1 MKEELLKLIIKKQY
15 TKVKKQITEMNIQDV
30 AEILSDLPLETVA
43 PIFRLIPKDIAA
55 EVFAELDLTVATEL
69 LQYLTEKEAVSILNE
84 LAADDATDIIEEMP
98 ANIVDKLLKM
108 CDDTTRKDIN
118 KLLKYQEDTAGS
130 IMTVEY
136 AGLKEDIDIETAIKQ
151 LKKDYEKYETI
162 NTCYVV
168 DKKRV
173 LVGEIQIKDLLFSAR
188 DEKIKDVCDKDIL
201 YVSTNTD
208 QEEVANIFSKYD
220 KTIMPV
226 VDSENRLVGIIT
238 IDDVLDVVEEE
249 ATEDIKKMA
258 AITPIDKPYDKTGV
272 FETFFARIPWLVVLM
287 ISATFTGAI
296 ITSFED
302 KLAACTALTAFIPML
317 MNTGGNAGG
326 QSSVSIIRALS
337 LNQIELKDIF
347 KVMFK
352 EFRISILCAIVLA
365 VCNFIKM
372 LIFDRV
378 SMLIAAS
385 VCITLFVTVIIAKL
399 IGCVLPIFAKR
410 LGFDPAVMASP
421 FITTIVDA
429 CSLLIYFE
437 IATMIIGL

>member
-15 TKVKKQITEMNIQDV
+15 TKVKNLITEMNIQDV

-69 LQYLTEKEAVSILNE
+69 LQYITEKEAVSILNE

-108 CDDTTRKDIN
+108 CDETTRKDIN

-136 AGLKEDIDIETAIKQ
+136 AELKEDIDIEKAIQQ
-151 LKKDYEKYETI
+151 LKKDFEKYETI

-188 DEKIKDVCDKDIL
+188 DEKIKDICNKDIL

-249 ATEDIKKMA
+249 ATEDMKKMA

-337 LNQIELKDIF
+337 LNQIDLKDIF

-352 EFRISILCAIVLA
+352 EFRISILCAIVLGA
-365 VCNFIKM
+365 CNFVKM

-385 VCITLFVTVIIAKL
+385 VCITLCVTVVLAKL
-399 IGCVLPIFAKR
+399 IGCVLPIFAKK

>member
-15 TKVKKQITEMNIQDV
+15 TKVKKLTTEMNIQDV

-136 AGLKEDIDIETAIKQ
+136 AELKEDIDIETAIKQ
-151 LKKDYEKYETI
+151 LKKDFEKYETI
-162 NTCYVV
+162 NTCYIV

-173 LVGEIQIKDLLFSAR
+173 LVGEIQIKDLLFSSR
-188 DEKIKDVCDKDIL
+188 DEKIKDICEKDIL
-201 YVSTNTD
+201 FVSTNTD

-226 VDSENRLVGIIT
+226 VDSEHRLVGIIT

-249 ATEDIKKMA
+249 ATEDMKKMA

-365 VCNFIKM
+365 VCNFVKM
-372 LIFDRV
+372 LIFDKV

-399 IGCVLPIFAKR
+399 IGCVLPIFAKK

>member
-15 TKVKKQITEMNIQDV
+15 TKVKKIITEMNIQDV

-136 AGLKEDIDIETAIKQ
+136 AELKEDIDIETAIKE
-151 LKKDYEKYETI
+151 LKKDFEKYETI

-168 DKKRV
+168 DKKRI
-173 LVGEIQIKDLLFSAR
+173 LVGEIQIKDLLFSSR
-188 DEKIKDVCDKDIL
+188 DEKIKDICEKDIL

-226 VDSENRLVGIIT
+226 VDSEHRLVGIIT

-296 ITSFED
+296 ITRFED

-326 QSSVSIIRALS
+326 QSSATIIRGLS
-337 LNQIELKDIF
+337 LDDIEFKDSF

-352 EFRISILCAIVLA
+352 ELCTAFLVGLTLAIA
-365 VCNFIKM
+365 NFAKLM
-372 LIFDRV
+372 LIDGIEFKISLVV
-378 SMLIAAS
+378 SLTIILV
-385 VCITLFVTVIIAKL
+385 VCVAKVI
-399 IGCVLPIFAKR
+399 GSFLPILAKK
-410 LGFDPAVMASP
+410 LGFDPTVMASP
-421 FITTIVDA
+421 FITTIIDA

>member
-15 TKVKKQITEMNIQDV
+15 TKVKKLITEMNIQDV

-118 KLLKYQEDTAGS
+118 KLLRYQEDTAGS

-136 AGLKEDIDIETAIKQ
+136 AELKEDIDIETAIKH
-151 LKKDYEKYETI
+151 LKKDFEKYETI

-168 DKKRV
+168 DKKRI
-173 LVGEIQIKDLLFSAR
+173 LVGEIQIKDLLFSSR
-188 DEKIKDVCDKDIL
+188 DEKIKDVCEKDIL
-201 YVSTNTD
+201 FVSTNTD

-226 VDSENRLVGIIT
+226 VDSEHRLVGIIT

-249 ATEDIKKMA
+249 ATEDMKKMA

-365 VCNFIKM
+365 VCNFVKM
-372 LIFDRV
+372 LIFDKV

-399 IGCVLPIFAKR
+399 IGCVLPIFAKK

>member
-15 TKVKKQITEMNIQDV
+15 TKVKNLITEMNIQDV
-30 AEILSDLPLETVA
+30 VEILSDLPLETVA

-69 LQYLTEKEAVSILNE
+69 LQYITEKEAVSILNE

-108 CDDTTRKDIN
+108 CDETTRKDIN

-136 AGLKEDIDIETAIKQ
+136 AELKEDIDIEKAIQQ
-151 LKKDYEKYETI
+151 LKKDFEKYETI

-188 DEKIKDVCDKDIL
+188 DEKIKDICNKDIL

-249 ATEDIKKMA
+249 ATEDMKKMA

-337 LNQIELKDIF
+337 LNQIDLKDIF

-352 EFRISILCAIVLA
+352 EFRISILCAIVLGA
-365 VCNFIKM
+365 CNFVKM

-385 VCITLFVTVIIAKL
+385 VCITLCVTVVLAKL
-399 IGCVLPIFAKR
+399 IGCVLPIFAKK